1 MTRREN
7 PAAFEVIGMFQEYF
21 ERHPLAELLTENL
34 PLQAPKAEEKKMW
47 NRILPLHREEIL
59 KAAEEYRQR
68 PYPMRTASGFLA
80 FTGDGSRKA
89 DEDPYFFR
97 RRKLCISALACCLG
111 EVRYLQDAVDGIWCI
126 CEESSWV
133 VSAHNVNPIPGAPA
147 PRDYRLPDTEKPY
160 VDLFCAQTG
169 MILSLIRHMLSEKL
183 DAVSPE
189 ITRRITREIR
199 RRILEPFRDH
209 DEFWWMGVKRKDL
222 NNWTPWI
229 FSNVMICICLE
240 MTDKKEKAALL
251 ERGCLMLDRWLD
263 TVPPDGGCDEGA
275 GYWNMAGG
283 ALLDCLEQLE
293 QVTGGRVS
301 FRDDEKIRNMMT
313 FPRKAEIGGGW
324 FMNFADCDARPLL
337 SAERLLTAGEMWG
350 DEGLKNLSRRLIR
363 SSGRETREGT
373 WVPSALAELSD
384 VPHFTRLLKVLFRT
398 FPAAEPAGEAA
409 GDTWLPDLQVRV
421 VRRGELVLCCKG
433 GHNGENHNH
442 NDVGSFMLFAAG
454 EPEIVDAGN
463 MIYTAVTF
471 SPQRYTLWNVRS
483 LWHNVPL
490 IGGCEQAPGTEYA
503 AREVECLENG
513 LSLEMAGA
521 YPKEA
526 GAESL
531 RRRMELTE
539 EGLRVQDH
547 IALKEAASVT
557 WTLLLRCKPEI
568 GAEEIRLKHTAL
580 RIPRGLSPA
589 LEEKP
594 VTDARM
600 GKNFPG
606 TLYRL
611 TLTAQNLREGAFV
624 FEFLRK

>member
-1 MTRREN
+1 
-7 PAAFEVIGMFQEYF
+7 MFHEYF
-21 ERHPLAELLTENL
+21 EQHPLAELLTEAL
-34 PLQAPKAEEKKMW
+34 PLQAPKAEEERW
-47 NRILPLHREEIL
+47 GQILPAHREEIL
-59 KAAEEYRQR
+59 KAAEEYAAV

-80 FTGDGSRKA
+80 FTENGSRKA

-97 RRKLCISALACCLG
+97 RRKLCVSALACCLG
-111 EVRYLQDAVDGIWCI
+111 KDEFLPEAVDGIWCI

-147 PRDYRLPDTEKPY
+147 FREYRLPDTEKPY

-169 MILSLIRHMLSEKL
+169 MILSLVRHMLAEKL

-189 ITRRITREIR
+189 IGRRITREIR
-199 RRILEPFRDH
+199 HRILDPFRDH

-240 MTDKKEKAALL
+240 MADIKEKAALL

-263 TVPPDGGCDEGA
+263 TVPADGGCDEGA

-293 QVTGGRVS
+293 HVTAGRVS
-301 FRDDEKIRNMMT
+301 FRDNEKIRNMMT

-337 SAERLLTAGEMWG
+337 SAERIRTAGEMTG
-350 DEGLKNLSRRLIR
+350 DEGLKALSTRMIR
-363 SSGRETREGT
+363 SSGMKTAGGERI
-373 WVPSALAELSD
+373 PSALAELMD
-384 VPHFTRLLKVLFRT
+384 VPHFTRMLKVLFRPW
-398 FPAAEPAGEAA
+398 PAEEPAEPAA
-409 GDTWLPDLQVRV
+409 GDTWLPDLQVRM
-421 VRRGELVLCCKG
+421 VRRGGMVLCCKG

-442 NDVGSFMLFAAG
+442 NDVGSFMLFADG
-454 EPEIVDAGN
+454 KPEIVDAGN

-490 IGGCEQAPGTEYA
+490 ISGCEQAPGTEYA

-526 GAESL
+526 GVDSL
-531 RRRMELTE
+531 KRRMELTE
-539 EGLRVQDH
+539 EGLRVTDRLT
-547 IALKEAASVT
+547 LKAAAPVT
-557 WTLLLRCKPEI
+557 WTLLLRQKPEI
-568 GAEEIRLKHTAL
+568 GAGEIRLGQTVM
-580 RIPRGLSPA
+580 RIPGGLSPA
-589 LEEKP
+589 WEEKP

-606 TLYRL
+606 SLYRL
-611 TLTAQNLREGAFV
+611 TLTAQSHRDGEFV